1 MSLEYLRYM
10 LIIYAN
16 TISKSNKWF
25 YCEKKMFINLIK
37 SFLLKIGISSK
48 KLFEKISQKI
58 INYSN
63 KEKKN
68 ICSFENFLKCFNL
81 ILELD
86 DENEVLKYKFLIALS
101 RVGDEDIN
109 VKHVNNFIQLL
120 KGEAVYDSELWDNLK
135 KNLVQ
140 KYDKIYSNEPGNNF
154 RFDKM
159 MICIETFFD
168 KNFKK

>member
-1 MSLEYLRYM
+1 MSFDFFKKNTKEMSLEYLRYM

-81 ILELD
+81 INNIRYLI
-86 DENEVLKYKFLIALS
+86 YKFFFNKRLIK
-101 RVGDEDIN
+101 R
-109 VKHVNNFIQLL
+109 K
-120 KGEAVYDSELWDNLK
+120 
-135 KNLVQ
+135 
-140 KYDKIYSNEPGNNF
+140 
-154 RFDKM
+154 
-159 MICIETFFD
+159 
-168 KNFKK
+168 